1 MDKETIR
8 NLQGFHEDRK
18 NIVKVKGKLQ
28 VARPPR
34 SREERERLERQER
47 EQEREDEREQ
57 RESQSRRGGR
67 DNGIEETLCTLRLRE
82 NIHDPSRADIY
93 NPKAGRISTLNSHNL
108 PVLRWLQ
115 LSAEFGRLQRVML
128 MKAAINLTNIICFFD
143 ILDLINLEV
152 LHVTR
157 RMLFMFHTGIGMHT
171 V

>member
-1 MDKETIR
+1 M
-8 NLQGFHEDRK
+8 
-18 NIVKVKGKLQ
+18 KVKGKLQ

-47 EQEREDEREQ
+47 EQEKEDEKEQ
-57 RESQSRRGGR
+57 RESRRGGR

-152 LHVTR
+152 IHVTC
-157 RMLFMFHTGIGMHT
+157 RMLFTFHTGIGMHT
-171 V
+171 A